1 MISHIHLVPT
11 LTHVR
16 QEYEEVTVPPAN
28 VVPSRRDERLIP
40 VTELDALA
48 KGSFPVRNIS
58 ACIKPVI

>member
-1 MISHIHLVPT
+1 MISLIHLVPT

-28 VVPSRRDERLIP
+28 VVPPLHSERLIP

-48 KGSFPVRNIS
+48 KGSFPVRDIS
-58 ACIKPVI
+58 IRIKP

>member
-1 MISHIHLVPT
+1 MISLVHLVPT

-28 VVPSRRDERLIP
+28 VVPPRHNERLIL

-48 KGSFPVRNIS
+48 KGSFPVRDIS
-58 ACIKPVI
+58 ICIKP